1 MIDTKLAKKLDG
13 VLDIWSAADFDK
25 IPKIKFRMMGRND
38 LENYLQPILADGKV
52 RYVGEPIVVIFA
64 TENHIADRAAE
75 LLDINIEV
83 MKPQISATENPLTF
97 SGHLNN
103 EACLVTKKYGDV
115 DKVFKTSDN
124 LRIRI
129 LCWKT

>member
-1 MIDTKLAKKLDG
+1 
-13 VLDIWSAADFDK
+13 
-25 IPKIKFRMMGRND
+25 MGRND

-52 RYVGEPIVVIFA
+52 RYVGEPIAVIFA

-75 LLDINIEV
+75 LLDVNIQV

-115 DKVFKTSDN
+115 DKVCKITTTF
-124 LRIRI
+124 RIRI
-129 LCWKT
+129 LCWKTQWSAVRNKRIINIF